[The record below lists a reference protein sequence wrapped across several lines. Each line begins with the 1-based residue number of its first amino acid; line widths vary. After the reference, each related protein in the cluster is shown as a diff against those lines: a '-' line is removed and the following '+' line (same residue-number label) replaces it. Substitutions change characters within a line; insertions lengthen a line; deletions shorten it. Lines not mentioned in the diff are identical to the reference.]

1 MMKVLVTGGSG
12 FIGSH
17 LVNKLVD
24 SSYEVRVFDIKE
36 PKNPQVEFIK
46 GDISNLEDVR
56 KAVKDCESVFHLAS
70 AIGVEYTERHP
81 VETLDTNINGIK
93 NVLECCLHEDV
104 KRLLFTSSS
113 EVYGEPAKIQ
123 VLEDSPLQPK
133 SCYGVSKVVCEEYI
147 KAYSKSYGLN
157 YTIVRYFNVYGPRQS
172 TSFVIPKFVDLAL
185 KQQTIT
191 VYGSGRQIRAFCF
204 IDDII
209 EGTLLAFKKA
219 TNDVFNIG
227 NDKEPIEMRDLAKK
241 IIQLTKSNSRL
252 EFVSLNKTDRSEKRE
267 INKRTPDITKSRK
280 ILGYEPKV
288 TLDEGLMKMIEH
300 TEVRR

>member
-1 MMKVLVTGGSG
+1 
-12 FIGSH
+12 
-17 LVNKLVD
+17 
-24 SSYEVRVFDIKE
+24 
-36 PKNPQVEFIK
+36 
-46 GDISNLEDVR
+46 VR

-70 AIGVEYTERHP
+70 AISVEYTERHP
-81 VETLDTNINGIK
+81 IETLDTNISGIK

-113 EVYGEPAKIQ
+113 EVYGEPAKIP

-157 YTIVRYFNVYGPRQS
+157 CTIVRYFNVYGPRQS

-209 EGTLLAFKKA
+209 EGTFLAFKKA
-219 TNDVFNIG
+219 TNDLFNIG
-227 NDKEPIEMRDLAKK
+227 NDKEPIEMGDLAKK
-241 IIQLTKSNSRL
+241 IIQLTKSSSRL
-252 EFVSLNKTDRSEKRE
+252 EFVSLNKTDRSEQRE
-267 INKRTPDITKSRK
+267 INKRAPDITKSRK

-288 TLDEGLMKMIEH
+288 MLDEGLMKVIEH